1 MVTHRAVDVQMAPT
15 TRIRESDNGH
25 HNQNMKT
32 DDRALQRVRKLC
44 LSLPESSEA
53 SSWGHPNFRAGKRTF
68 ATFEWIKGRP
78 SIALRLSPT
87 DVDLLL
93 GRKGFFVTPY
103 GQGQWVSCWADISL
117 NWGLV
122 ERLLHQSYRVV
133 ALKRM
138 VAALESTKKRS

>member
-1 MVTHRAVDVQMAPT
+1 
-15 TRIRESDNGH
+15 
-25 HNQNMKT
+25 MKT
-32 DDRALQRVRKLC
+32 ADRVLQQVRRRC

-53 SSWGHPNFRAGKRTF
+53 GSWGHPNFRAGKRTF

-78 SIALRLSPT
+78 SIAFRLNPT

-93 GRKGFFVTPY
+93 RRKGFFVTPY
-103 GQGQWVSCWADISL
+103 GRGQWVSVWVDGSL

-122 ERLLHQSYRVV
+122 DRLLEQSYRVV

-138 VAALESTKKRS
+138 LVALDGTKS